1 MGFHSVL
8 KIYKAK
14 ELNAFFRKAES
25 PNKYYYLYSN
35 SILPKNM
42 LGEILKLSQGLFIS
56 FFPTNK

>member
-14 ELNAFFRKAES
+14 ELNAFFWKAES

-42 LGEILKLSQGLFIS
+42 LGGSTQALSRIIHLLLS
-56 FFPTNK
+56 NK